1 MLRELEQRFQSY
13 PYRSLNTNLPQAAV
27 LIPLVKQETG
37 FHLILTRR
45 ASHMNTHSG
54 EVAFPGGK
62 KDATDSDLLFTALR
76 ESWEEIHLEPQLVRI
91 VGRGS
96 SVISRYGLEV
106 TPFVGII
113 SQTPELSANAD
124 ELDRIFSVPL
134 EFLLNPDNLKTDLW
148 QMSDHTY
155 QMPFF
160 LYEEYRVWGL
170 TAVMLAECLN
180 IGFGASIPLD
190 VPHFNSDFGLRPR
203 QRVSPSAS
211 QFRS

>member
-76 ESWEEIHLEPQLVRI
+76 ESWEEIRLEPKLVRI

-113 SQTPELSANAD
+113 SQTPELSANTD
-124 ELDRIFSVPL
+124 ELDRIFSIPL
-134 EFLLNPDNLKTDLW
+134 EFLLDPDNLKTDLW

-160 LYEEYRVWGL
+160 LYGEYRVWGL

-180 IGFGASIPLD
+180 IGFDASIPLD
-190 VPHFNSDFGLRPR
+190 VPQFNSDFGLRPR
-203 QRVSPSAS
+203 QRVRPPAS